1 MECVQLH
8 EALVVGRAAESLPHI
23 SPCHAIASIN
33 SEREGTSVTF
43 QMYSFAQ
50 DTIGACKNDR
60 PDLYV
65 I

>member
-43 QMYSFAQ
+43 KCIRSLKIPLELARTTGLTCM
-50 DTIGACKNDR
+50 
-60 PDLYV
+60 
-65 I
+65 